1 MKQNQINC
9 EKLTKMTIKMQNQK
23 LRLFTKVDIDTKLK
37 ILVQQISIFY
47 TLRNKYKDIDKEV
60 LTFVSLILAI
70 DTILKEIDIVGLNTS
85 KIRARELTKKEK
97 RERVIQYW
105 SIVKRLKEK
114 ERMSFRE
121 ISNYLMKYHKLQV
134 SYSTIYKI
142 WKDLELNINS
152 EEN

>member
-1 MKQNQINC
+1 
-9 EKLTKMTIKMQNQK
+9 MTIKMQNQK
-23 LRLFTKVDIDTKLK
+23 LRLFIKVNIDTKLK
-37 ILVQQISIFY
+37 IIVLQISIFHK
-47 TLRNKYKDIDKEV
+47 LRNKYKDINKEV

-70 DTILKEIDIVGLNTS
+70 DSILKEIDTIGFNVS
-85 KIRARELTKKEK
+85 KVRARDLTKKEK

-121 ISNYLMKYHKLQV
+121 ISNYLMKYHKFSV

-142 WKDLELNINS
+142 WKDLEKI
-152 EEN
+152 

>member
-23 LRLFTKVDIDTKLK
+23 LRLFAKVNIDTKLK
-37 ILVQQISIFY
+37 IIVLQISIFHK
-47 TLRNKYKDIDKEV
+47 LRNKYKDINKEV

-70 DTILKEIDIVGLNTS
+70 DSILKEIDIVGRNVS

-105 SIVKRLKEK
+105 SIVKSLKEK

-121 ISNYLMKYHKLQV
+121 ISNYLMKYHKFQV
-134 SYSTIYKI
+134 SYSTIYQI
-142 WKDLELNINS
+142 WKDLEKN
-152 EEN
+152 